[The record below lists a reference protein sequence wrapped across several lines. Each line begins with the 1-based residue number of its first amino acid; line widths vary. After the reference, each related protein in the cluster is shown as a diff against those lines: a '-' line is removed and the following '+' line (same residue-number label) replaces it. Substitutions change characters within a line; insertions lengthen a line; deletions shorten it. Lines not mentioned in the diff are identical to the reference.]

1 MREINFNVNQQRIK
15 NIDSICH
22 IYGGTDNYLCLVFA
36 FNEGWAD
43 CVKGISFVRKNKEEL
58 PMLLKDNKCTV
69 PAEAFDE
76 MQLTFYLVGK
86 KKSPKYRI
94 ETQKF
99 TIKLGG

>member
-1 MREINFNVNQQRIK
+1 MREINFNVNQQRISNK
-15 NIDSICH
+15 DSVCH
-22 IYGGTDNYLCLVFA
+22 IYKGTDNYLCLVFS
-36 FNEGWAD
+36 FNDDWAD

-58 PMLLKDNKCTV
+58 AMILKDDRCTV

-76 MQLTFYLVGK
+76 TQLVFYLVGK
-86 KKSPKYRI
+86 KKTPKYRI